1 VPMVQPWVTYDGD
14 SVGSLCLRG
23 RPFNQVRIFPWVLAC
38 IPFNH
43 VGFSYYN
50 ALVQIGFIGV
60 DEFNPIMEEYVSARS
75 NLALMDVYGLE
86 LHGVQKWLRL
96 IRVLGSFSYKDL
108 SKILVMFGFMMGDY
122 KVELGRG
129 YYVSI
134 LDKNSIS
141 NLETKG
147 RKHAGVNSPIYLS
160 ITSKD
165 SFPYKENKRQPDLE
179 DFPYC
184 FLSFLL

>member
-1 VPMVQPWVTYDGD
+1 
-14 SVGSLCLRG
+14 
-23 RPFNQVRIFPWVLAC
+23 
-38 IPFNH
+38 
-43 VGFSYYN
+43 
-50 ALVQIGFIGV
+50 
-60 DEFNPIMEEYVSARS
+60 
-75 NLALMDVYGLE
+75 MDVHGLE

-147 RKHAGVNSPIYLS
+147 QKHAGVNSPIYLS

>member
-1 VPMVQPWVTYDGD
+1 
-14 SVGSLCLRG
+14 
-23 RPFNQVRIFPWVLAC
+23 
-38 IPFNH
+38 
-43 VGFSYYN
+43 
-50 ALVQIGFIGV
+50 
-60 DEFNPIMEEYVSARS
+60 MEEYVSARS